1 MKTMNYLLSGKIQM
15 KLPKYFVV
23 NPKGKKVVYGTDYF
37 YMKNLM
43 DYIQRDNKNV
53 EYKLVNEKGI
63 EV

>member
-1 MKTMNYLLSGKIQM
+1 M